1 MASPVK
7 ITEVLPTT
15 LPEDFG
21 GWDREESS
29 SAQPVQPAGS
39 ERGHGLGVVPFR
51 ARTAEPKPARKK
63 RLIIIAGTSAALAV
77 VLAAAMIPLWS
88 HRTATPVRPVAAP
101 APAVTVIQQPEDATL
116 KLATLPTPTVSAP
129 TQPTPAVKDA
139 KHGSVAAPPSD
150 REKNASPS
158 QAQAQMMNEQLNAP
172 ARIHMAAASAE
183 QAPPPSGAFTA
194 ADMDGLGNNN
204 AIGSVFGSAK
214 QPRVQAASPKVIT
227 VSPGV
232 AFGLLVQNRPPVYPP
247 AAKTAGIFGT
257 VVLAAAISKT
267 GMIENLRVVSG
278 PAMLR
283 ESAVDAV
290 RNWRYKPYLLNN
302 QPMEIETTIKVS
314 FSLGN

>member
-21 GWDREESS
+21 GWDHEESS

-39 ERGHGLGVVPFR
+39 KRGHGLGVVPFR

-63 RLIIIAGTSAALAV
+63 RPIIIAGTSAALAV

-116 KLATLPTPTVSAP
+116 KLATLPTPT
-129 TQPTPAVKDA
+129 VKDA

-302 QPMEIETTIKVS
+302 QPMEIETTI
-314 FSLGN
+314 